1 MKLKQCFRARDISF
15 PGTETGSL
23 RSSPEQAT
31 NIAVE
36 SDREDHCEPSST
48 EAKTCSP

>member
-1 MKLKQCFRARDISF
+1 MQCFRARDTSS
-15 PGTETGSL
+15 PGTEMGSR

-31 NIAVE
+31 DIVVE
-36 SDREDHCEPSST
+36 SDREDRCELSSI